1 MRQDLLP
8 CGPIMKEKQEGW
20 PLTVYADVLVITN
33 LYVDFFLLW
42 CTRRTLQL
50 RGKGWR
56 MALGALV
63 GGLSSLVCLIPRQ
76 PWWITLA
83 WGGVAGAGAAA
94 VAFCPLSLRGLIKA
108 VLCFWG
114 YSLVLAGFF
123 VFLIQWFAPG
133 NLALVGHSLYLDL
146 SPGLLF
152 LFTGGAY
159 LVFWSFQR
167 LFHRED
173 VSQKLCR
180 IQVRQGEKSVTL
192 WAKADTGCTL
202 REPFSGLPVI
212 VCQASALKPLL
223 PPGLEEAL
231 GKGDTLPDF
240 PLRMVPFDSLGGTG
254 VLPAFR
260 PEEVRPLPNGPTL
273 PCYIALWQREFP
285 AGGFQA
291 LYGPGQFP
299 QMEQNDPGHS
309 Q

>member
-1 MRQDLLP
+1 M
-8 CGPIMKEKQEGW
+8 
-20 PLTVYADVLVITN
+20 TVYADVLVITN

-63 GGLSSLVCLIPRQ
+63 GGLSALVCLIPRQ

-83 WGGVAGAGAAA
+83 WGGVSGAATAA
-94 VAFCPLSLRGLIKA
+94 VAFCPLSPRGLLKA

-114 YSLVLAGFF
+114 YSLVLAGFL
-123 VFLIQWFAPG
+123 VFLIQWFAPR
-133 NLALVGHSLYLDL
+133 NLALVGHSLYMDL
-146 SPGLLF
+146 SPSLLF

-159 LVFWSFQR
+159 LVFWVFQR

-173 VSQKLCR
+173 LSQKLCR
-180 IQVRQGEKSVTL
+180 IQVRQGEKTVIL

-212 VCQASALKPLL
+212 VCQASALGDLL
-223 PPGLEEAL
+223 PPGMEDAL
-231 GKGDTLPDF
+231 QAGEPPQNF
-240 PLRMVPFDSLGGTG
+240 PLRMVPFESLGGAG

-260 PEEVRPLPNGPTL
+260 PEEVRLLPNGPSL
-273 PCYIALWQREFP
+273 SCYIALWQREFP

-291 LYGPGQFP
+291 LYGPDQFP
-299 QMEQNDPGHS
+299 QMKQTGPGTS